1 MKCNSKSFVFTSSY
15 ANKQKI
21 EYKIIFSIREQFLI
35 PLKKAGMK
43 LSISDFLEHW
53 CVLVENANKILSLTR
68 VLYLVNGVKSAIRKS
83 QHWNLGI
90 GIGIGNGIGI
100 GTDITNAII
109 SGSIKPMDPKLSR
122 MVTVMRAPHPQS
134 HVTLGYCGHV
144 ANKTRYISTFT
155 RPMDP
160 KFSSVVT

>member
-1 MKCNSKSFVFTSSY
+1 MQ
-15 ANKQKI
+15 ANKKI

-35 PLKKAGMK
+35 PLKKAGMT
-43 LSISDFLEHW
+43 LSISSFLEHW
-53 CVLVENANKILSLTR
+53 YGLVENAKKILSLTR
-68 VLYLVNGVKSAIRKS
+68 VLYLVNGVKSAIRES

-90 GIGIGNGIGI
+90 GIGIG
-100 GTDITNAII
+100 TDITNTII
-109 SGSIKPMDPKLSR
+109 SGSIRSMDPKLSR

-144 ANKTRYISTFT
+144 ANKNRYISTFT